1 MTLKLKNQ
9 SFLPLKVVG
18 VAAFVFIL
26 AAWFFLLHPPQSKSA
41 SLTNASATLSNS
53 RISFYGVVDTGADI
67 GDNAVNIKTSGS
79 YADENTNHLFPK
91 DTVAVG
97 AEGALTVASII
108 DTNTFLLELSGSF
121 GRDFCLT
128 GARYLIASSGQTLIQ
143 LKHPTHLEKSTFCS
157 LIFMQ
162 VDLQAKTHFPHFV
175 HLSSIILIS
184 TFIILQ
190 VKSNN

>member
-1 MTLKLKNQ
+1 MILKLKNQ
-9 SFLPLKVVG
+9 FFFPLKVVG

-41 SLTNASATLSNS
+41 SLTNAPATLSNS

-108 DTNTFLLELSGSF
+108 DTNTFLLSAGLTIPASDDDPVYATQSGT
-121 GRDFCLT
+121 LT
-128 GARYLIASSGQTLIQ
+128 V
-143 LKHPTHLEKSTFCS
+143 TFTTTYA
-157 LIFMQ
+157 IPA
-162 VDLQAKTHFPHFV
+162 DGD
-175 HLSSIILIS
+175 ILI
-184 TFIILQ
+184 TIADPAVNGNDGAPDTTENIEI
-190 VKSNN
+190 